1 MYMDWFSLRNGY
13 QKSKAIKIKGLDEA
27 CQNRLWNVLYD
38 FISNDEECLEYFET
52 VNYILDYIGEIKIS
66 APAYI
71 KNAIPTLREH
81 FYKKWYK
88 SFDVIEMFLTS
99 VYDRQRFM
107 PQKFIE
113 YTGAFNKVLEEEKSG
128 YRFLENRA
136 VNITNSAELEL
147 LGDVIHSNFESVN
160 IHFEK
165 AIDFYS
171 DRVSPDYENTI
182 KESISAVEAL
192 CCIITGID
200 GANSSL
206 GKTLKKLKD
215 KGICIHP
222 ALENAFS
229 NLYGYASDENGI
241 RHGGIDFTNAP
252 EEDAKYMLLS
262 CSAFVNYLIAKLAK
276 I

>member
-1 MYMDWFSLRNGY
+1 MDWFSLRNGY
-13 QKSKAIKIKGLDEA
+13 QKSKAIKIKGLDEE

-38 FISNDEECLEYFET
+38 FISNNEECIEYFET
-52 VNYILDYIGEIKIS
+52 VNYVLDYIGEIKIS

-71 KNAIPTLREH
+71 KNAMPTLKNH
-81 FYKKWYK
+81 FFEKWYK

-99 VYDRQRFM
+99 VYDRQCLM
-107 PQKFIE
+107 PRKSIE
-113 YTGAFNKVLEEEKSG
+113 YTNAFNKVLEEEKSG
-128 YRFLENRA
+128 YRFVENKA
-136 VNITNSAELEL
+136 LNITNSAELEL
-147 LGDVIHSNFESVN
+147 LGNVTHSKFESVN
-160 IHFEK
+160 IHFKK
-165 AIDFYS
+165 AIDLYS
-171 DRVSPDYENTI
+171 DRVSTDYENTI

-192 CCIITGID
+192 CCIITGSD

-206 GKTLKKLKD
+206 GKTLKKLKEN
-215 KGICIHP
+215 GIYIHP

-229 NLYGYASDENGI
+229 SLYGYTSDENGI

-276 I
+276 V